1 MTSFY
6 FTMFVSESKSENQPT
21 LAAVL
26 PPGGEGCEN
35 GKIIPGQSIVFA
47 TLEVCLCVLS
57 KRIPALNP
65 AAQTTGFH
73 APVRLSKMTDE
84 TCQLIGAVITVMAEL
99 PALCSNAGQFCSC
112 HNICI

>member
-1 MTSFY
+1 M
-6 FTMFVSESKSENQPT
+6 
-21 LAAVL
+21 VL
-26 PPGGEGCEN
+26 PPGGEGGED

-65 AAQTTGFH
+65 ATQTTGFH

-84 TCQLIGAVITVMAEL
+84 TCQLIGAVITIMAEL
-99 PALCSNAGQFCSC
+99 PELCSNAGLWILFYSKTCVKRPPKNRQ
-112 HNICI
+112 NKDLNDK